1 MEKTEE
7 KKLDNIGPKFKTLMA
22 LIGQMTAQFSRSD
35 ERKIKRLDK
44 RCYRLKNSY
53 LRMLR
58 KSPAM
63 SENTSLVILFSQ
75 GKTNAV
81 RVSGAESSINASVV
95 SFLLNER
102 FTESARVAVDIA
114 GPSVKEPKSKPTP
127 EPDATDS
134 KPDNETESKPE

>member
-1 MEKTEE
+1 MIDE
-7 KKLDNIGPKFKTLMA
+7 KKLDDIRPKFKTLMA
-22 LIGQMTAQFSRSD
+22 LLGQMTAHFSRSD
-35 ERKIKRLDK
+35 ERKIKRLEK
-44 RCYRLKNSY
+44 RCGRLKNSY

-63 SENTSLVILFSQ
+63 REKTSLIILFNE
-75 GKTNAV
+75 GKVNAV
-81 RVSGAESSINASVV
+81 HATGAESSINASVV

-114 GPSVKEPKSKPTP
+114 GPLGK
-127 EPDATDS
+127 ATDAADT

>member
-1 MEKTEE
+1 MTDE
-7 KKLDNIGPKFKTLMA
+7 KKLDDIGPKFKTLMA
-22 LIGQMTAQFSRSD
+22 LLGQMTAQFSRSD
-35 ERKIKRLDK
+35 ERKIKRLEK
-44 RCYRLKNSY
+44 RCGCLKNSY

-63 SENTSLVILFSQ
+63 RENTSLIILFSE
-75 GKTNAV
+75 GKVNAV
-81 RVSGAESSINASVV
+81 YATGAERSINTSVV

-114 GPSVKEPKSKPTP
+114 GASVKEPKSKPTP
-127 EPDATDS
+127 EPDAADS